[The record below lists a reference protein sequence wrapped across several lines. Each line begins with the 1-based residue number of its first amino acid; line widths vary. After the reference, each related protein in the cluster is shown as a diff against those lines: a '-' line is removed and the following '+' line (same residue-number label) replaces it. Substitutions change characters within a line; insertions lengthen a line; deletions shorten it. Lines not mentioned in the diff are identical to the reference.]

1 MTLSGEALRQRRE
14 RFLKRTAQY
23 LRLGHDRFAAA
34 SFVAEG
40 AGEGPGEAL
49 DVGTGKGLLAMALAR
64 RGFRVVSADVD
75 GDEQALAAVLV
86 RETGLQERISLE
98 QADAARLPYADGR
111 FDVVASMDALHH
123 FREGEP
129 ILDEMVRV
137 MRPSGRLVLAEFTED
152 GFSLVES
159 AHAGEGL
166 VHARGKVTL
175 EWASGFLAD
184 RGFSLEGRAENHLRD
199 RRTFQSVPCAGTKEE
214 PLEAP
219 GSPFEAMGRED
230 LLDALRVLAK
240 NWLAHD
246 GCWFL
251 AAEERFGL
259 ETAMDLDTASWKRFS
274 EVEAKR
280 IKESFRIEASGG
292 LDALAR
298 ALSFRMYALINR
310 QHLEWL
316 RGGSVLRFVMDR
328 CRVQEARRR
337 KGLPTFPC
345 RTVGETEFVTFAR
358 TIDPSIVT
366 RCVHCPPDPNEGG
379 ACTWEFELAA
389 RASGGPAEGRTP

>member
-23 LRLGHDRFAAA
+23 LSLGHDRFAAA

-49 DVGTGKGLLAMALAR
+49 DVGTGKGLLAMALAC
-64 RGFRVVSADVD
+64 RGFHVVSVDVE
-75 GDEQALAAVLV
+75 EQALAAALA

-98 QADAARLPYADGR
+98 QADAARIPYADGR

-129 ILDEMVRV
+129 ILEEMIRV
-137 MRPSGRLVLAEFTED
+137 MCPGGRLVLAEFTED

-166 VHARGKVTL
+166 VHARGEVTL
-175 EWASGFLAD
+175 EWVSGFLAG
-184 RGFSLEGRAENHLRD
+184 RGFSLEGRAENHLQD
-199 RRTFQSVPCAGTKEE
+199 RRTFQSVPCTGTKGK

-219 GSPFEAMGRED
+219 GSAFEAMGRKG
-230 LLDALRVLAK
+230 LLDALRVFAK

-259 ETAMDLDTASWKRFS
+259 ETAMDLDAASWKCFA

-280 IKESFRIEASGG
+280 IKESFQIEASGG

-298 ALSFRMYALINR
+298 ALSFRMYALVNR

-337 KGLPTFPC
+337 KGLPAFPC
-345 RTVGETEFVTFAR
+345 RTVGETEFATFAR

-389 RASGGPAEGRTP
+389 SASGGPAEGRTS

>member
-1 MTLSGEALRQRRE
+1 MTLSGEALHQRRE
-14 RFLKRTAQY
+14 RFLKRTAQF
-23 LRLGHDRFAAA
+23 LSLGFDRFAAA
-34 SFVAEG
+34 AFVAEG

-49 DVGTGKGLLAMALAR
+49 DVGTGNGFLAMALAR
-64 RGFRVVSADVD
+64 RGFRVVSVDVD
-75 GDEQALAAVLV
+75 GEEQALASALA
-86 RETGLQERISLE
+86 RETELQEWISFE
-98 QADAARLPYADGR
+98 MADAALLPYADGR

-123 FREGEP
+123 FSAGEP
-129 ILDEMVRV
+129 ILEEMIRV
-137 MRPSGRLVLAEFTED
+137 MRPGGRLVLAEFTED

-159 AHAGEGL
+159 VHVGEGL
-166 VHARGKVTL
+166 VHARGEVTL
-175 EWASGFLAD
+175 EWVSGFLAG
-184 RGFSLEGRAENHLRD
+184 RGFSLEGRAGNHQQD
-199 RRTFQSVPCAGTKEE
+199 RRTFQSVPCTGTMGK

-219 GSPFEAMGRED
+219 GSAFEAMGRED
-230 LLDALRVLAK
+230 LLDALRVFAK

-259 ETAMDLDTASWKRFS
+259 ETAMNLDAASWKCFAQ
-274 EVEAKR
+274 VEAKR
-280 IKESFRIEASGG
+280 IKESFQIEASGG

-298 ALSFRMYALINR
+298 ALSFRMYALVNR

-337 KGLPTFPC
+337 KGLPAFPC

-366 RCVHCPPDPNEGG
+366 RCVHCPPDPNEAG

-389 RASGGPAEGRTP
+389 SANGGPAERRTP